1 MNLKDLPQDINA
13 EHACLGS
20 CLIDEDAFSVTA
32 ETLAPTD
39 FYKEKHEF
47 IYRAMLELLEQGVDI
62 DLVTVL
68 SSFPKEQ
75 LDKIG
80 GATYL
85 TYLINS
91 VPTPKNIEHYVNL
104 VKKASVKRA
113 QYGLLMAVN
122 DGKIT
127 IDNALT
133 ELEVLSD
140 IKLKEETLQML
151 LEKTLMEVTK
161 GTEFTFGIESLNRH
175 IGGLDRGEL
184 LTIGGWTSQCKS
196 VLGMQMAINQ
206 CRQKKNVLFLSTEMT
221 PQEVSRRLLGNLE
234 LIPIMRIRKNELTD
248 EENNRLKARAKEISG
263 NWSLNIKKVFSMDDT
278 RKYVRKY
285 RPDFLVFDYIQNIGD
300 QDYASTSQNVLELQR
315 LTLQNMLGTVCL
327 SQFNRN
333 NEEIRE
339 PKLSDLRQSGR
350 IEECSNIVLLLYW
363 KERLQMINAERF
375 GGEEPEE
382 IKMLISKNRDGTIG
396 RIGVNLY
403 PEYARMEHIP
413 TVQYQPNLKG
423 VDYYDKVPD

>member
-1 MNLKDLPQDINA
+1 LNTKNLPQEIEA
-13 EHACLGS
+13 EMACLGS
-20 CLIDEDAFSVTA
+20 CLIDGDAFSITA
-32 ETLAPTD
+32 ETLAPKD

-68 SSFPKEQ
+68 SCFSNGE
-75 LDKIG
+75 LDRIG
-80 GATYL
+80 GTTYL
-85 TYLINS
+85 TQLVNS
-91 VPTPKNIEHYVNL
+91 VPTSKNIEHYIAL
-104 VKKASVKRA
+104 IQKASVKRA
-113 QYGLLMAVN
+113 QHGLLTAVN
-122 DGKIT
+122 DGMIT
-127 IDNALT
+127 IDKALT
-133 ELEVLSD
+133 ELEVLND
-140 IKLKEETLQML
+140 VKIKEETLQML
-151 LEKTLMEVTK
+151 LEKTLTEVTK
-161 GTEFTFGIESLNRH
+161 GTEFIFGIESLNKH
-175 IGGLDRGEL
+175 IGGLDKGEL

-196 VLGMQMAINQ
+196 VAGMQMAINQ
-206 CRQKKNVLFLSTEMT
+206 CKQNKKVLFLSTEMT

-248 EENNRLKARAKEISG
+248 EERNRLKTRAKEISG
-263 NWSLNIKKVFSMDDT
+263 SWNLNIKKVFSMDDT

-285 RPDFLVFDYIQNIGD
+285 QPDFLVFDYLQNLGD
-300 QDYASTSQNVLELQR
+300 QDYNSTSQNILELQR
-315 LTLQNMLGTVCL
+315 LTLQNSLGTICL

-363 KERLQMINAERF
+363 EERLQMANPERF

-382 IKMLISKNRDGTIG
+382 MKMLISKNRDGTIG
-396 RIGVNLY
+396 RLGVNLY

-413 TVQYQPNLKG
+413 TAYYQPDLYQGGGK
-423 VDYYDKVPD
+423 